1 MYRAQILLRPEQ
13 HRRLLQLSEEKGKS
27 ISEIARSL
35 LDEALLAH
43 QSTVWEARSRALE
56 QLRILRDGVRQAGRA
71 AQRDL
76 VADSRDEREVERP
89 WR

>member
-13 HRRLLQLSEEKGKS
+13 HRRLLQLSKEEGKS

-35 LDEALLAH
+35 LDEAFLSH
-43 QSTVWEARSRALE
+43 QTTVWLARSRAID
-56 QLRILRDGVRQAGRA
+56 QLRLLRGDVARRGVSTE
-71 AQRDL
+71 RDF
-76 VADSRDEREVERP
+76 VGESRGEREDERP